1 MFVNMLFFGYILCYN
16 LSAMAKTDTKSKKK
30 KTKRISSK
38 YFDFY
43 DDIKIDGRDTEW

>member
-1 MFVNMLFFGYILCYN
+1 
-16 LSAMAKTDTKSKKK
+16 MAQTKSKKST
-30 KTKRISSK
+30 TKNKVKPQKNTSR

>member
-1 MFVNMLFFGYILCYN
+1 MCYIA
-16 LSAMAKTDTKSKKK
+16 SMAVKTQKKVTKSKPKK
-30 KTKRISSK
+30 NTR

>member
-1 MFVNMLFFGYILCYN
+1 MTQ
-16 LSAMAKTDTKSKKK
+16 KDTKKQKKK
-30 KTKRISSK
+30 SLTSVKKNAR

>member
-1 MFVNMLFFGYILCYN
+1 MLNIVLIIFKMCYIA
-16 LSAMAKTDTKSKKK
+16 SMAVKTQKKVTKSKPKK
-30 KTKRISSK
+30 NTR

>member
-1 MFVNMLFFGYILCYN
+1 MFDNMLFFGNKLCYN
-16 LSAMAKTDTKSKKK
+16 LSVMKSSKNKTGKKK
-30 KTKRISSK
+30 AKKVSSK